1 MDNFEIEFIKNIDSS
16 WTLFL
21 DRDGVINRRLP
32 DDYVKV
38 WSEFEFFEDFLEA
51 LAKASKIFQTIV
63 IVTNQQGIGK
73 GKMSVENVNVVHDKM
88 VSKITQA
95 GGRIDK
101 IYICPDLKHT
111 NPKCRKPNTGMAEQ
125 AQKDFPNI
133 DFSKSIIVG
142 DSASDIEMGKRLGM
156 KRVFVTTK
164 PEDFEKAKIIG
175 YDCEVES
182 FGMFV
187 NYMNR

>member
-1 MDNFEIEFIKNIDSS
+1 MIDKQNDFLKGIDSS

-21 DRDGVINRRLP
+21 DRDGVINKRLP
-32 DDYVKV
+32 NDYVKK
-38 WSEFEFFEDFLEA
+38 WAEFEFFEDFLSA
-51 LAKASKIFQTIV
+51 LAKANSIFKTIV

-73 GKMSVENVNVVHDKM
+73 GKMTVKMLAEVHEQMLSRIAD
-88 VSKITQA
+88 S

-101 IYICPDLKHT
+101 IYVCPDLKT
-111 NPKCRKPNTGMAEQ
+111 TKPKCRKPETGMAEQ
-125 AQKDFPNI
+125 AKKDFSSI

-164 PEDFEKAKIIG
+164 PEDFAKAKAIG
-175 YDCEVES
+175 YDIEVAS
-182 FGMFV
+182 FGEFMELL
-187 NYMNR
+187 